1 MKVIVCLDD
10 NNGMLFNKRRQ
21 SQDKAVRLNMINHLH
36 GQKLW
41 MNEYSAKQFEESFQ
55 DSIAID
61 ENPVE
66 NAGKADYCFAE
77 NFTLSPYE
85 EKISTLI
92 IYRWNRKYPA
102 DMCLD
107 MDLSNWKA
115 VHIEEFPGN
124 SHEKIT
130 REEYIRGITG
140 EEKCKR

>member
-21 SQDKAVRLNMINHLH
+21 SQDKALRSDIINNLYD
-36 GQKLW
+36 QKLW
-41 MNEYSAKQFEESFQ
+41 MNAYSAKQFEESFREF
-55 DSIAID
+55 IVID

-66 NAGKADYCFAE
+66 SAGAEDYCFTE
-77 NFTLSPYE
+77 NFLLSPYE
-85 EKISTLI
+85 ERISALI

-102 DMCLD
+102 DMRFDISLAEWE
-107 MDLSNWKA
+107 LINT
-115 VHIEEFPGN
+115 EEFPGN

-130 REEYIRGITG
+130 REEYIRGMTG